1 MTAQPPT
8 VRSQHWQARI
18 PFFYGWVIV
27 AVSFWMGLIGGGQSW
42 ATGVLSLPME
52 QDTGWSRSAIFGALT
67 LRSYLGAVVAPF
79 IGPWFD
85 RPNGVQIISLV
96 SGTTMAIGLYLITLA
111 QTELEFILLF
121 GVLGGISAAGQAGAI
136 FSSIVPKWFVSRRG
150 TALTYATMGSGVAAL
165 LIPPVVSVLVDAVGW
180 RETWV
185 IFAALSFLTAA
196 LPAVLLR
203 RQPEDVGL
211 LPDGAAQPPPAAA
224 GQQPVVRTEQKS
236 WTLGE
241 ALHSPL
247 FWILLF
253 GVSLGTFNNGGVP
266 ASLVPMYVNK
276 ELPRDLAV
284 WGFSIYGMFSIM
296 GRFGWGYLL
305 NRMHIRWV
313 LMGMAIMGLV
323 STPLYLLL
331 EGPPVLV
338 YSAFTGFSVGGY
350 VAFSQSIWA
359 DYYGRAHL
367 GAIAGFAHPFRTL
380 INGGGPVIMA
390 LCFDTF
396 GNYGPAMWLVMLC
409 WGLCA
414 AALLAADPK
423 RESAAPR

>member
-1 MTAQPPT
+1 VTAEAPAAQP
-8 VRSQHWQARI
+8 RYWQARI

-52 QDTGWSRSAIFGALT
+52 QDTGWSRTAIFGALT

-85 RPNGVQIISLV
+85 RPRGVQVISLV
-96 SGTTMAIGLYLITLA
+96 SGTAMAIGLYAITLVR
-111 QTELEFILLF
+111 TELEFILLF
-121 GVLGGISAAGQAGAI
+121 GVLGGIAAAGQAGAI
-136 FSSIVPKWFVSRRG
+136 FSSIVPKWFVRRRG

-165 LIPPVVSVLVDAVGW
+165 VIPPGVTLLVDAFGW
-180 RETWV
+180 RETWA

-196 LPAVLLR
+196 LPALLLR

-211 LPDGAAQPPPAAA
+211 LPDGAAQPPPVAA
-224 GQQPVVRTEQKS
+224 GQRPAARTEQRS
-236 WTLGE
+236 WALSE

-253 GVSLGTFNNGGVP
+253 GVSVGTFNNGGVP
-266 ASLVPMYVNK
+266 ASLVPMYVAK

-284 WGFSIYGMFSIM
+284 AGFSIYGVFSIM

-305 NRMHIRWV
+305 TRMHIRWV
-313 LMGMAIMGLV
+313 LMGMAVMGLV
-323 STPLYLLL
+323 TTPLYLLL
-331 EGPPVLV
+331 EGPPVLI

-359 DYYGRAHL
+359 DYYGRAHI

-390 LCFDTF
+390 FSFNSL
-396 GNYGPAMWLVMLC
+396 GGYGPAMWLVMLC
-409 WGLCA
+409 WALCA
-414 AALLAADPK
+414 AALLLADPK
-423 RESAAPR
+423 RQTDPRA

>member
-1 MTAQPPT
+1 MA
-8 VRSQHWQARI
+8 I
-18 PFFYGWVIV
+18 
-27 AVSFWMGLIGGGQSW
+27 SFAASTTGQIFM
-42 ATGVLSLPME
+42 AIMLKPMSE
-52 QDTGWSRSAIFGALT
+52 ELGWSRSET
-67 LRSYLGAVVAPF
+67 
-79 IGPWFD
+79 
-85 RPNGVQIISLV
+85 
-96 SGTTMAIGLYLITLA
+96 
-111 QTELEFILLF
+111 
-121 GVLGGISAAGQAGAI
+121 AGAI
-136 FSSIVPKWFVSRRG
+136 FFG
-150 TALTYATMGSGVAAL
+150 TLCGGLMAPVTGMLADRFGARLLTPVGAAVVGVALLWQGSTVALWQFYAAYAIARAVASNFLSGVAPLTTAANWFYRMRGRAMGLMSMAFPLGGSAL
-165 LIPPVVSVLVDAVGW
+165 TLAGQVLMEQAGWRAVFTTFGVLLLVVGVVPSVL
-180 RETWV
+180 
-185 IFAALSFLTAA
+185 
-196 LPAVLLR
+196 LLR
-203 RQPEDVGL
+203 RRPEDVGL